1 MCLRSDFGIVAC
13 WCMFAQVAAGA
24 PPPPTT
30 ATRTFLDADI
40 NRKGKIIGNRLTA
53 LYGGQLAS
61 APGGAT
67 AAFVQTF
74 VDNNKYAFGVSG
86 VDLVFKS
93 AVTIAAGKRAV
104 YTYTQR
110 MPTESNLEAHRGV
123 VTIVVQ
129 LGINPGTSDI
139 VSYVSMHLLPHP
151 SPALPADTKTE
162 QDARNAVTA
171 AYPHINTFGPL
182 TKLIYEEP
190 DGTLHRAYRFNGSGG
205 GDDFLFFVDTNSAQI
220 VGIEGGIAFASLSG
234 TVRG

>member
-74 VDNNKYAFGVSG
+74 VDNNKDAFGVSG

-104 YTYTQR
+104 YTYTQH
-110 MPTESNLEAHRGV
+110 AHGEQSRGPSRSSHHRRAARHQSRYV
-123 VTIVVQ
+123 GYRQLREYASSTASKPGSTRGHEDGAGRAECGHRSVSAYQHIRTPDQVDLRGARRDLAPCVPVQ
-129 LGINPGTSDI
+129 RVRRRRRFSFLRR
-139 VSYVSMHLLPHP
+139 YKLR
-151 SPALPADTKTE
+151 AD
-162 QDARNAVTA
+162 
-171 AYPHINTFGPL
+171 
-182 TKLIYEEP
+182 
-190 DGTLHRAYRFNGSGG
+190 
-205 GDDFLFFVDTNSAQI
+205 
-220 VGIEGGIAFASLSG
+220 
-234 TVRG
+234 RGN